1 MCTYFFSGQRDIVHC
16 ISFSF
21 FIDIYAFWMTI
32 FSNIFLIFQS
42 ICKRI
47 WPTKL
52 EANLGLKFLR
62 LAFTLTET
70 EDAAADY
77 AESTTEHESCKLYR
91 EDVYR
96 GQ

>member
-21 FIDIYAFWMTI
+21 FIDIYAFWVTI

-52 EANLGLKFLR
+52 EAN
-62 LAFTLTET
+62 
-70 EDAAADY
+70 
-77 AESTTEHESCKLYR
+77 
-91 EDVYR
+91 
-96 GQ
+96 